1 MGESELVETKIWAL
15 VSALTRAQQ
24 AVDGCLIRN
33 AAVATLLQLL
43 LHRAARMCCR
53 PGQLGRKRL
62 CELMQRKGTATLV
75 RRNAVF
81 VVLLLRTA
89 W

>member
-33 AAVATLLQLL
+33 AVATLLQLL
-43 LHRAARMCCR
+43 LH
-53 PGQLGRKRL
+53 
-62 CELMQRKGTATLV
+62 
-75 RRNAVF
+75 
-81 VVLLLRTA
+81 
-89 W
+89 